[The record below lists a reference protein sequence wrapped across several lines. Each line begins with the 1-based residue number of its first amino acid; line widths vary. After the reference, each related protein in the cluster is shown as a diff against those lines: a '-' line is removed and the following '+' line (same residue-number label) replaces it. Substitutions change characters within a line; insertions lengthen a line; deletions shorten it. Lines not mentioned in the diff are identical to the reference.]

1 MKNIVQK
8 WCEYNLIIRIL
19 VVGLIGGTVLG
30 TLFPQASGIGL
41 LGDLFVGVL
50 KAIAPLLVFLL
61 VSSSL
66 SKAKKGIGSKFK
78 TCITLY
84 ILSMLLASLVAVTMS
99 FIFPVS
105 LTLTNAAQVSSP
117 SGLGALF
124 TNFFLNIISNPI
136 TALAEGN
143 YISILFWAIMF
154 GVVLR
159 IVAKETT
166 LDFISDCADAISLFI
181 RTFIQLAPF
190 GVLGLVFKAV
200 SQSGIGIFTVYGKI
214 ILLGITCILIVA
226 FITDP
231 LIAGIT
237 LKRNPYP
244 LVLTCLRE
252 SGITAFFTR
261 SSAANIPINMRLC
274 ERLGLDKDFYSVSI
288 PLGATINMEGAAVNI
303 AIMTLALCHTIG
315 VGVSYPSAIAL
326 CVIATIAAC
335 GVAAVPNGSL
345 LLIPMAA
352 SLFGISSDVAMQAV
366 AVGFITAVVQDSFD
380 TALNSSG
387 DAIFTATAEYYQRAK
402 KGIEVNFLGEFAK
415 K

>member
-8 WCEYNLIIRIL
+8 WCEYNLIIRII

-84 ILSMLLASLVAVTMS
+84 ILSMLLASFVAATMS

-105 LTLTNAAQVSSP
+105 LTLTNAAHVSSP

-166 LDFISDCADAISLFI
+166 LDLFSDCADAISLFI

-326 CVIATIAAC
+326 CIIATIAAC
-335 GVAAVPNGSL
+335 GVAAVP
-345 LLIPMAA
+345 
-352 SLFGISSDVAMQAV
+352 
-366 AVGFITAVVQDSFD
+366 
-380 TALNSSG
+380 
-387 DAIFTATAEYYQRAK
+387 
-402 KGIEVNFLGEFAK
+402 
-415 K
+415 

>member
-1 MKNIVQK
+1 MKNIINK
-8 WCEYNLIIRIL
+8 WCETNLIIRIL

-30 TLFPQASGIGL
+30 ILFPQASGISL
-41 LGDLFVGVL
+41 LGELFVGVL

-61 VSSSL
+61 VSTSL
-66 SKAKKGIGSKFK
+66 SKAKKGIGKKFK
-78 TCITLY
+78 TCIILY
-84 ILSMLLASLVAVTMS
+84 ISSMLLASLVAVTMS
-99 FIFPVS
+99 FLFPVS
-105 LTLTNAAQVSSP
+105 LTLTKAATVSTP

-124 TNFFLNIISNPI
+124 SKFFLNIVTNPI

-143 YISILFWAIMF
+143 YISILFWAVIF
-154 GVVLR
+154 GVILR
-159 IVAKETT
+159 VVASENT
-166 LDFISDCADAISLFI
+166 LNVISDCSDTVSMFI
-181 RTFIQLAPF
+181 NTFIQLTPF
-190 GVLGLVFKAV
+190 GVLGLVFTSV
-200 SQSGIGIFTVYGKI
+200 STSGIGIFTVYGKI
-214 ILLGITCILIVA
+214 IVLGMVCILIVA

-231 LIAGIT
+231 LLAGIT
-237 LKRNPYP
+237 LRRNPYP

-261 SSAANIPINMRLC
+261 SSAANIPINLQLC
-274 ERLGLDKDFYSVSI
+274 EKLGLDKDFYSVSI

-303 AIMTLALCHTIG
+303 AILTLALCYTLGI
-315 VGVSYPSAIAL
+315 GVSYPSAIAL

-352 SLFGISSDVAMQAV
+352 ALFGISSDVAMQAV
-366 AVGFITAVVQDSFD
+366 AVGFIVAVVQDSFD
-380 TALNSSG
+380 TALNSAG
-387 DAIFTATAEYYQRAK
+387 DVIFTATAEYYQRAK